1 MKYVK
6 DFTKYS
12 PTKVLLN
19 SKLISK
25 MVEKEVVGITF
36 YIPNGYL
43 HSIQRGEQLTVFNL
57 NKYKGGFHEQA
68 YNRRK
73 KPFGS
78 LATRTLGDL
87 YADTAKGA
95 KNGLELSFDSILR
108 VKTELLIA
116 RK

>member
-43 HSIQRGEQLTVFNL
+43 TFNT
-57 NKYKGGFHEQA
+57 K
-68 YNRRK
+68 R
-73 KPFGS
+73 
-78 LATRTLGDL
+78 
-87 YADTAKGA
+87 
-95 KNGLELSFDSILR
+95 
-108 VKTELLIA
+108 
-116 RK
+116 